1 MTFDLR
7 DAAISLSYIA
17 AAVLFIFGLKQLSS
31 ARTARAGNRL
41 AAVGMAVAL
50 AATLLDRQILSFW
63 LIAIGILIGAIVGV
77 VSARRVKMTAMPQMV
92 ALFNGAGGATAAL
105 ISLVEYL
112 HLSHQGPV
120 PGLVKVAS
128 VLGIAIGAIS
138 FSGSLIAFG
147 KLQEL
152 LSSKPLKF
160 PLQRILNLLI
170 LVAAIVL
177 GVLVVM
183 DRQGAEALWIL
194 FGLTLVLGAL
204 ATLAIGGGDMPVVI
218 AVLNSMTGIATAI
231 TGLELNN
238 EMLIV
243 AGMLVGASGTLLT
256 ILMSKAMNRSIANV
270 LFSGF
275 GGGAPA
281 GAPGA
286 TADASGLTA
295 RETSVE
301 DTAVALAYARRVIVI
316 PGYGLAVAQA
326 QHDLASLCAEL
337 TRRGVDVKHAMH
349 PVAGRMPG
357 HMNVLLAEAN
367 VPYDQ
372 LVDMEQI
379 NSAFDSTDVAL
390 VVGANDVV
398 NPAARE
404 DPSSPIYGMPILDAD
419 KAKLCIVLKRG
430 MAAGFAGIDNVL
442 FYRPNTRMLFGD
454 AKKSLSKLVE
464 AIKTV

>member
-1 MTFDLR
+1 MFDWR
-7 DAAISLSYIA
+7 GAAISLSYII
-17 AAVLFIFGLKQLSS
+17 AAVLFIFGLQRLSS
-31 ARTARAGNRL
+31 PRTARSGNRL
-41 AAVGMAVAL
+41 AAVGMAIAL
-50 AATLLDRQILSFW
+50 VATLFDRQIQSYL
-63 LIAIGILIGAIVGV
+63 LIILGVPVGAIIGIYF
-77 VSARRVKMTAMPQMV
+77 ARRVPMTAMPQMV

-105 ISLVEYL
+105 VSIAEYI
-112 HLSHQGPV
+112 HSAQEGPV
-120 PGLVKVAS
+120 STIAS
-128 VLGIAIGAIS
+128 VAIILGTAIGAVS

-147 KLQEL
+147 KLQEV
-152 LSSKPLKF
+152 LSSKPMQF
-160 PLQRILNLLI
+160 PGQRVLQALLLLGTIALAVAILTGRT
-170 LVAAIVL
+170 AAT
-177 GVLVVM
+177 G
-183 DRQGAEALWIL
+183 LWWL
-194 FGLTLVLGAL
+194 FAATLALGAL

-218 AVLNSMTGIATAI
+218 AVLNSLTGLATAI

-256 ILMSKAMNRSIANV
+256 LLMSKAMNRSLGNV

-275 GGGAPA
+275 GAAKALGGAA
-281 GAPGA
+281 TNGTAPV
-286 TADASGLTA
+286 A
-295 RETSVE
+295 REVSVE
-301 DTAVALAYARRVIVI
+301 DGAVSLAYARRVIVI

-326 QHDLASLCAEL
+326 QHEMHSLTSEL
-337 TRRGVDVKHAMH
+337 TRRGVDVKYAIH

-372 LVDMEQI
+372 LAEMEQV
-379 NSAFDSTDVAL
+379 NGAFDSTDVAL

-404 DPSSPIYGMPILDAD
+404 DPTSPIYGMPILDAD
-419 KAKLCIVLKRG
+419 KAQQVIVLKRG
-430 MAAGFAGIDNVL
+430 MSAGFAGIDNAL

-464 AIKTV
+464 ALKSV

>member
-1 MTFDLR
+1 MTFDPR
-7 DAAISLSYIA
+7 DAAISLTYIA
-17 AAVLFIFGLKQLSS
+17 AAVLFIFGLQRLSS
-31 ARTARAGNRL
+31 PRTARSGNRL
-41 AAVGMAVAL
+41 AAVGMFLAL
-50 AATLLDRQILSFW
+50 AATLFDRQILSFT
-63 LIAIGILIGAIVGV
+63 LIAVGILIGAVVGV

-112 HLSHQGPV
+112 HLARSGPV
-120 PGLVKVAS
+120 PTVVKVAS
-128 VLGIAIGAIS
+128 VLGTAIGAIS

-152 LSSKPLKF
+152 LSSRPLQF
-160 PLQRILNLLI
+160 PLQRILNLLLL
-170 LVAAIVL
+170 LVAAAL

-183 DRQGAEALWIL
+183 DRSGAEALWWL
-194 FGLTLVLGAL
+194 FGITLLLGAL

-218 AVLNSMTGIATAI
+218 AVLNSMTGLATAI

-256 ILMSKAMNRSIANV
+256 VLMSRAMNRSIGNV

-275 GGGAPA
+275 GGAPKVAA
-281 GAPGA
+281 GPA
-286 TADASGLTA
+286 ADASGLTA
-295 RETSVE
+295 RETTVD
-301 DTAVALAYARRVIVI
+301 DTAIALAYARRVIVV

-326 QHDLASLCAEL
+326 QHDLAALCSEL
-337 TRRGVDVKHAMH
+337 VRRGVDVKHAMH

-372 LVDMEQI
+372 LVDMEQV
-379 NSAFDSTDVAL
+379 NGAFESTDVAL

-419 KAKLCIVLKRG
+419 KAKMVVVLKRG

-454 AKKSLSKLVE
+454 AKKSLAKLVE
-464 AIKTV
+464 AIKNV

>member
-17 AAVLFIFGLKQLSS
+17 AAVLFIVGLKQLSS
-31 ARTARAGNRL
+31 PRTARAGNRL
-41 AAVGMAVAL
+41 AAVGMFVAL

-63 LIAIGILIGAIVGV
+63 IIAVGILIGAVVGV

-112 HLSHQGPV
+112 HLSRQGAV

-160 PLQRILNLLI
+160 PLQRVFNL
-170 LVAAIVL
+170 VL
-177 GVLVVM
+177 LLASIGLGALVVM
-183 DRQGAEALWIL
+183 DRQGAEALWLL
-194 FGLTLVLGAL
+194 FGITLVLGAL

-231 TGLELNN
+231 TGLELSN

-256 ILMSKAMNRSIANV
+256 ILMSKAMNRSITNV

-275 GGGAPA
+275 GGGSPA
-281 GAPGA
+281 AGTGAA
-286 TADASGLTA
+286 ADATGLTA
-295 RETSVE
+295 RETTVE

-326 QHDLASLCAEL
+326 QHDLAALCAEL

-404 DPSSPIYGMPILDAD
+404 DASSPIYGMPILDAD

-454 AKKSLSKLVE
+454 AKKSLSRLVE
-464 AIKTV
+464 AIKSV